1 MKVTK
6 EKLINDVKYLFMVC
20 AGLLGAGI
28 AGTISSYLILPFF
41 FIFEFIGYVLRPYNE
56 NGEYRY

>member
-6 EKLINDVKYLFMVC
+6 KKLINDVKYLFMVC
-20 AGLLGAGI
+20 AGLLGTGI
-28 AGTISSYLILPFF
+28 AGTINNYLILPSF
-41 FIFEFIGYVLRPYNE
+41 FIFGLIGYMFRPYDE